1 MSRVAV
7 WIGRTVGRVGLM
19 WQEEDEAHVACEIR
33 GSNNRNFGQRAHAP
47 IAPIFAI
54 VDRSDDKLLN
64 GGVGFLIQCW

>member
-1 MSRVAV
+1 
-7 WIGRTVGRVGLM
+7 M

-33 GSNNRNFGQRAHAP
+33 GSNDRNFGQRAHAP